1 MPRHNAKV
9 TRVRVRAAACQTCL
23 AVHCDLDPI
32 DYVNCPGSY
41 CGFVSTRHDLSHNNR
56 TDRPNLV
63 DWHGVGDAIAITTS
77 RVSAPIEGM
86 HRAVAERWVG
96 VVGQEADRE
105 RRLVDGL
112 IASIYRTVRIGGSTV
127 GSAVSTASEA
137 ASDHVTLPPVWETA
151 KGRYVQSIF
160 NGVWGDELENDES
173 PLRIN
178 LGFRDPD
185 GTTIP
190 ATPTSLSRA
199 FPCPTG
205 RLAVML
211 HGFGETE
218 KCWHSDGSSSLA
230 EELRATGFT
239 VLGLRYNT
247 GRPITDNGSDLA
259 DLLEAVWEAWPMP
272 VDEVVLVGHSMGGL
286 VAQAAVV
293 AGRSSRHRWVDQV
306 SHLVAIG
313 TPHLG
318 TPIEKGLD
326 MISRGLGLFRETHP
340 LADFLDSRSAGIKDL
355 RHGTDQRPE
364 TVQYHVIAG
373 AITMEPTHP
382 VGALVGDLVVR
393 VGSAIGRGHHHHTPS
408 SNVMVLGGRNHAD
421 LVHDPEVV
429 SHVGSWLT
437 PSV

>member
-1 MPRHNAKV
+1 
-9 TRVRVRAAACQTCL
+9 
-23 AVHCDLDPI
+23 
-32 DYVNCPGSY
+32 
-41 CGFVSTRHDLSHNNR
+41 
-56 TDRPNLV
+56 
-63 DWHGVGDAIAITTS
+63 
-77 RVSAPIEGM
+77 
-86 HRAVAERWVG
+86 
-96 VVGQEADRE
+96 
-105 RRLVDGL
+105 
-112 IASIYRTVRIGGSTV
+112 
-127 GSAVSTASEA
+127 
-137 ASDHVTLPPVWETA
+137 
-151 KGRYVQSIF
+151 
-160 NGVWGDELENDES
+160 
-173 PLRIN
+173 
-178 LGFRDPD
+178 
-185 GTTIP
+185 
-190 ATPTSLSRA
+190 
-199 FPCPTG
+199 
-205 RLAVML
+205 
-211 HGFGETE
+211 
-218 KCWHSDGSSSLA
+218 
-230 EELRATGFT
+230 
-239 VLGLRYNT
+239 
-247 GRPITDNGSDLA
+247 
-259 DLLEAVWEAWPMP
+259 MP

-326 MISRGLGLFRETHP
+326 MISRGLGLFRETRP